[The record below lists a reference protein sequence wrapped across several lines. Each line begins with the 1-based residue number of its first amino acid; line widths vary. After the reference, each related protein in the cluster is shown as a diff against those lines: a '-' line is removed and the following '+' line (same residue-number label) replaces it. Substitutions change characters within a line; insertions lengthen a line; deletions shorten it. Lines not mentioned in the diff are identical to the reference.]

1 MKSAGC
7 VIAGLLA
14 WVAAAQA
21 APSLFW
27 LQTDGTA
34 SGLGSVRNPQVSVA
48 PEGETNLYL
57 WVDPDTVYGFDG
69 ISFDVRLLSTDGG
82 AAQASID
89 LDAPAGRWD
98 GTYAGILR
106 SDSGGDGV
114 DDCNVIDLTN
124 TDTLGPT
131 ALRLGRIRLTGISAG
146 TVQIFLCIGGFAI
159 VDGGGNA
166 LVNLGLA
173 QNSTAAESQSISGG
187 SLGLC
192 SSVPEAVITILPG
205 YRADF
210 DGDRDVDQDDFA
222 HLQECLAGALPQTD
236 PACADT
242 LLTAD
247 ALVDQS
253 DVALFQQCF
262 GGPNTPPPAACAE

>member
-1 MKSAGC
+1 MKAALC
-7 VIAGLLA
+7 VTAGLLIGT
-14 WVAAAQA
+14 AAAQA

-27 LQTDGTA
+27 LQADGGS

-48 PEGETNLYL
+48 SGAEAGLYL
-57 WVDPDTVYGFDG
+57 WADPDTAYGFDG
-69 ISFDVRLLSTDGG
+69 ISFDIRLLSSDGG
-82 AAQASID
+82 AAQASVE
-89 LDAPAGRWD
+89 LDAPSGRWN
-98 GTYAGILR
+98 GTYAGLLR

-124 TDTLGPT
+124 TDTLGS
-131 ALRLGRIRLTGISAG
+131 AAVRLGRIRLTGVGAG
-146 TVQIFLCIGGFAI
+146 TVQVFLCIGGFGI

-173 QNSTAAESQSISGG
+173 ANSTAPESLTISGG

-192 SSVPEAVITILPG
+192 SSVPEAVLTILPG

-210 DGDRDVDQDDFA
+210 DSDRDVDQDDFA

-236 PACADT
+236 PACADA

-247 ALVDQS
+247 ALVDQA

-262 GGPNTPPPAACAE
+262 GGPNTPPPSACAE